1 MSTNQ
6 ETTNID
12 ELPSSN
18 SNNVNS
24 APVQN
29 VFSENNTENVKMPN
43 YGEQLNSEKEVA
55 PALQNIDYTS
65 KLNSTLKDIGNGNP
79 LQLPSRDIPQNT
91 ASINNDVNVQPNY
104 IPPNNNDYIAN
115 HVTPDEIIQQNREKE
130 MNNDKTEEFYE
141 TIQMPLLVGLLFFIF
156 QLPFIRKNLF
166 IYLPSLFNKDGNP
179 NLSGYLFNSAIFAL
193 LYFSFTIPEY
203 TCSKLYFLSY
213 V

>member
-1 MSTNQ
+1 MATNQ

-12 ELPSSN
+12 DLPSAN

-29 VFSENNTENVKMPN
+29 VFNENNTENVKMPN

-65 KLNSTLKDIGNGNP
+65 KLNSSLKEIGNGNA

-104 IPPNNNDYIAN
+104 IPPNTNDYIAN
-115 HVTPDEIIQQNREKE
+115 HVTPNEIIQQNREKE
-130 MNNDKTEEFYE
+130 AINDKTEEFYE

-179 NLSGYLFNSAIFAL
+179 NLSGYLFNSVVFAL
-193 LYFSFTIPEY
+193 LYFSFTYILKY
-203 TCSKLYFLSY
+203 ISI
-213 V
+213 

>member
-1 MSTNQ
+1 MATCQ

-12 ELPSSN
+12 DLPSAN

-29 VFSENNTENVKMPN
+29 VFNENNTENVKMPN

-65 KLNSTLKDIGNGNP
+65 KLNSSLKEIGNGNP

-115 HVTPDEIIQQNREKE
+115 HVTPNEIIQQNRVKE
-130 MNNDKTEEFYE
+130 HINDKTEEFYE
-141 TIQMPLLVGLLFFIF
+141 IIQMPVLVGLLFFIF

-166 IYLPSLFNKDGNP
+166 IHLPSLFNKDGNP
-179 NLSGYLFNSAIFAL
+179 NLSGYLFNSVIFAL
-193 LYFSFTIPEY
+193 LYFSFTYILKY
-203 TCSKLYFLSY
+203 IS